1 MTLEDSLVTLANS
14 RLKHL
19 FLDRDGIIN
28 SVVMRAD
35 VVGSPRS
42 LQEFE
47 IRDDFIEF
55 YNQTREL
62 NLTLYVVSNQ
72 PDIRRGLMQED
83 ILIEMSK
90 VLHSRFE
97 FAEILYCRHDNSD
110 RCACRKPK
118 PGMLMELLQKFCIDP
133 EEALMVGDSPKDIE
147 AAHAANVKS
156 VLLKTQYN
164 MPYAEAKQPTLM
176 INSLRELFSS
186 LEKL

>member
-1 MTLEDSLVTLANS
+1 MLNS
-14 RLKHL
+14 NFKHI

-28 SVVMRAD
+28 SVVMRED
-35 VVGSPRS
+35 VVGSPRN

-47 IRDDFIEF
+47 IRDDFVEF
-55 YNQTREL
+55 YNQISEK

-83 ILIEMSK
+83 TLIEMSN
-90 VLHSRFE
+90 VLLSRFQ

-110 RCACRKPK
+110 CCACRKPK
-118 PGMLMELLQKFCIDP
+118 PGMLIELLHKFGIEP
-133 EEALMVGDSPKDIE
+133 EDALMVGDSPKDIE

-164 MPYAEAKQPTLM
+164 MPYAEAKQPTLI
-176 INSLRELFSS
+176 INSLSELFRS
-186 LEKL
+186 LEQI